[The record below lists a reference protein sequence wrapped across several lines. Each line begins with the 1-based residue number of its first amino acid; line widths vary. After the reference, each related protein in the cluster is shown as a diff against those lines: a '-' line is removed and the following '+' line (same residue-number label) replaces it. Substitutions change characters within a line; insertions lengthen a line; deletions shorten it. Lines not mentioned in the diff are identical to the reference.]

1 MANTTTTTGQPT
13 SWTDFYESKRSEIA
27 SLKAVYVESFET
39 LAEMT
44 LEMKT
49 GADLAITIASRTYNF
64 LILTGEANSINLLH
78 HCYNTTKTGNASG
91 VVIGIHGTRKTAPFK
106 AFDPAHA
113 VSTLQPP
120 RPKKK
125 DKKSKLFV
133 PSLEMFSTAK
143 TKR

>member
-64 LILTGEANSINLLH
+64 LILTGETNSINLLH
-78 HCYNTTKTGNASG
+78 HCYNTTKTGNALG
-91 VVIGIHGTRKTAPFK
+91 VVIGKPPRSKRSTQPTPCRPYNPHVPRRKTRNPNCSSLPLRCSSLRRRK
-106 AFDPAHA
+106 EN
-113 VSTLQPP
+113 S
-120 RPKKK
+120 
-125 DKKSKLFV
+125 KS
-133 PSLEMFSTAK
+133 
-143 TKR
+143 